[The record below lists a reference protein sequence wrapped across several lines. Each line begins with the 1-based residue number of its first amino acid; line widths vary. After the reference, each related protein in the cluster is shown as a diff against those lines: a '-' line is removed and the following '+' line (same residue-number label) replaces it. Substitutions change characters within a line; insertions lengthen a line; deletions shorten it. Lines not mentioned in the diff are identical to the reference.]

1 MNKILK
7 KLTQEKHHSL
17 LAVLLGIF
25 IIVDIRIP
33 LQLANLID
41 TIVGKTIVILTVF
54 SLLTFNKF
62 VGVLAIVAGY
72 LLVMRSMDATG
83 NKNLRY
89 LETEGNKFS
98 KMKNFNSPHKTT
110 VEEDIINN
118 MLPRVANED
127 GSTGG
132 FKPVQGNLYDAE
144 KL

>member
-25 IIVDIRIP
+25 IIVDIKIP